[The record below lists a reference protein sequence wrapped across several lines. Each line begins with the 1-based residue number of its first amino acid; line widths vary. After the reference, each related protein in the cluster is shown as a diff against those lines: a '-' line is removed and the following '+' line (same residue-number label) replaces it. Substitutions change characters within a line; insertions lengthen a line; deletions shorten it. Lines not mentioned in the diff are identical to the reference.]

1 MLLLIVV
8 AVGAVEA
15 SLEEGLE
22 VVGAIDV
29 EGLSALLLLFVT
41 VGAAKT
47 KTETGSSVV
56 MGLGALEVTTA
67 EELEVVG
74 AIDAEGLSPLLLL
87 LLLVVVVV
95 VVVVVVTVVVGANET
110 KAETASSVG
119 AGLGALEDSTKEGLE
134 VTKSKDVETRDG
146 DCVREV
152 VTVGMG
158 VGLVLGPTLAKPKSK
173 EKELE
178 ECRLRR
184 TVFGCSTW
192 CYG

>member
-1 MLLLIVV
+1 VLLLIVV

-67 EELEVVG
+67 ELEVVG